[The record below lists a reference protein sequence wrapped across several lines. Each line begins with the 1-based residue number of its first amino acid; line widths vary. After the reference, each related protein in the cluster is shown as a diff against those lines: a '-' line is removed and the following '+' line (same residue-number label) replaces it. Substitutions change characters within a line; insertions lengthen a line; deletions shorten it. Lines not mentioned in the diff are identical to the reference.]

1 MTAVSQGSVVIGPNG
16 QLELHLRADVRMVAR
31 RMFGGSKQT
40 RSDVL
45 FVSPTPENA
54 RTLKMLLAGF
64 ELDVHADARRVLD
77 NALLSLE
84 ERRRV
89 VESVLRG
96 GARDHVSA
104 ELARPAR
111 EYQLDVVRMLRAT
124 RGLLC
129 ADDMGL
135 GKTVSAIACIASI
148 PDMRPA
154 VVLVPSNLTHQWRRK
169 FREFAPS
176 LTVHT
181 AEKTKPYDI
190 SAVSSA
196 ALKRD
201 YNPAARHHP
210 DVLILSYTQIDG
222 WSEVL
227 TRPPWRSLVMD
238 EVQAL
243 RAGDKTHRYRAVRAV
258 SSTVEYRLGLSGTP
272 IYNYAGEIFWV
283 LSAIDPAI
291 LGEREEFAREWCSY
305 EERVN
310 DPEALGARLLES
322 GVMMRRTRRDVG
334 LQLPPVER
342 IVQPVDCSP
351 EKVQGVGGD
360 AAELARLLLSQSG
373 YTSVQRMRAASEMI
387 NGLRQATG
395 IGKAPA
401 VASFVRELVG
411 EGRRVILYGY
421 HRAVYDIWRAS
432 FRDRA
437 NGEPISVR
445 MITGSET
452 PAEKD
457 ASVSDFC
464 REGGAQVLIISLRSG
479 AGIDGLQHVCST
491 VVFGELDWSPKV
503 HDQCVMRVDRDGQK
517 DPVQAFFCASDI
529 GADPI
534 MIEVNGAKRN
544 NSEPVIDPNESR
556 ERREAAEGASGAAE
570 TLDELPD
577 DITRRVA
584 QSILSGDY
592 LRPGGRP

>member
-1 MTAVSQGSVVIGPNG
+1 VTSRGHGQVIIGAKG
-16 QLELHLRADVRMVAR
+16 MLELHLRADVRMVAR

-40 RSDVL
+40 RGDVIAI
-45 FVSPTPENA
+45 SMTHENA
-54 RTLKMLLAGF
+54 RTLKMLMAGF
-64 ELDVHADARRVLD
+64 ELDVRDDARRVLED
-77 NALLSLE
+77 GLVSME

-89 VESVLRG
+89 VESVTRG
-96 GARDHVSA
+96 GDREHITVD
-104 ELARPAR
+104 LARPAR
-111 EYQLDVVRMLRAT
+111 GYQLDVVRMLRAT
-124 RGLLC
+124 RGLLL

-135 GKTVSAIACIASI
+135 GKTVSAIACVAGI
-148 PDMRPA
+148 PEMRPA

-169 FREFAPS
+169 FREFAPG
-176 LTVHT
+176 LVVHV

-190 SAVSSA
+190 TALSAA
-196 ALKRD
+196 ALKRE
-201 YNPAARHHP
+201 YNPSASHHP

-222 WSEVL
+222 WSSIL
-227 TRPPWRSLVMD
+227 SRPPWRSIVMD

-243 RAGDKTHRYRAVRAV
+243 RAGDKTNRYRAVRTVA
-258 SSTVEYRLGLSGTP
+258 STVGYRLGLSGTP

-283 LSAIDPAI
+283 LSAIDPDV
-291 LGEREEFAREWCSY
+291 LGEREEFAREWCTHD
-305 EERVN
+305 ERVN

-322 GVMMRRTRRDVG
+322 GVMLRRTRRDVG
-334 LQLPPVER
+334 LQLPHVER

-351 EKVQGVGGD
+351 QSVEDVGGE

-373 YTSVQRMRAASEMI
+373 YTSVERMRAASDMM

-401 VASFVRELVG
+401 VAAFVRELVG

-421 HRAVYDIWRAS
+421 HRAVYDIWLRS
-432 FRDRA
+432 FSDRSH
-437 NGEPISVR
+437 GDPISVR
-445 MITGSET
+445 MITGSES

-457 ASVSDFC
+457 VSVREFC
-464 REGGAQVLIISLRSG
+464 REGGAKVLIISLRSG

-503 HDQCVMRVDRDGQK
+503 HDQCVMRVDRDGQTE
-517 DPVQAFFCASDI
+517 PVQAFFCASDI

-534 MIEVNGAKRN
+534 MVQVNGAKRN
-544 NSEPVIDPNESR
+544 NSEPVIDPNEAR
-556 ERREAAEGASGAAE
+556 AQRDNAVD
-570 TLDELPD
+570 TLEELPD

-592 LRPGGRP
+592 LRPKGQT